1 MPTFLDIVYL
11 LKLARQQT
19 QKCNSRLLRHNVWPT
34 WIVGVHLPE
43 DDTHVVQVSIRL
55 LDVVVVIVVVIA
67 VTGADVVSVTFRV
80 GRSEDEDDENGDRK
94 HNGGGND
101 GNEHLLQ
108 REDKNHLKQL
118 KRI

>member
-1 MPTFLDIVYL
+1 MPTFLDIVHL
-11 LKLARQQT
+11 LQLARQQT
-19 QKCNSRLLRHNVWPT
+19 QKCNSGLLRHNVCPT

-43 DDTHVVQVSIRL
+43 DDTHVVKVSIRL
-55 LDVVVVIVVVIA
+55 LDVVVVVVVVIA
-67 VTGADVVSVTFRV
+67 VTGRDVV
-80 GRSEDEDDENGDRK
+80 GRSEDEDDENGNRK

-108 REDKNHLKQL
+108 HEDKIQL

>member
-1 MPTFLDIVYL
+1 MPTFLDLVHL
-11 LKLARQQT
+11 LQLARQQT
-19 QKCNSRLLRHNVWPT
+19 QKCNSRLLRHNVCPT

-43 DDTHVVQVSIRL
+43 DDTHVVKVSIRL
-55 LDVVVVIVVVIA
+55 LDVVVVVVVVIA
-67 VTGADVVSVTFRV
+67 VTGRDVVPVTLRV
-80 GRSEDEDDENGDRK
+80 GRSEDEDDKNGDRK

-108 REDKNHLKQL
+108 HEDKIQL